1 MLVEVLPYN
10 RKWPADFTTIKS
22 HLSSIL
28 NQTPHSSIEH
38 VGSTSV
44 PGLWAKPVIDVD
56 IIVPSS
62 ADVMPAIEQLVAAG
76 YAYYGEMG
84 IPDRH
89 AVKAPEVDKV
99 GIRRNVYVCIDGC
112 IALRNH
118 LGVRDI
124 LRSNEQLREEYSLV
138 KRALSEREVADI
150 DEYIEGKSE
159 VLQKILSRI
168 DLTEEER
175 KGILK
180 VNMMPS
186 SGSKA

>member
-1 MLVEVLPYN
+1 
-10 RKWPADFTTIKS
+10 
-22 HLSSIL
+22 
-28 NQTPHSSIEH
+28 
-38 VGSTSV
+38 
-44 PGLWAKPVIDVD
+44 
-56 IIVPSS
+56 
-62 ADVMPAIEQLVAAG
+62 
-76 YAYYGEMG
+76 MG

-89 AVKAPEVDKV
+89 AVKAPTVDEV

-112 IALRNH
+112 VALRNH

-124 LRSNEQLREEYSLV
+124 LRSDEQLREEYSSV
-138 KRALSEREVADI
+138 KRALSELEVADI

-186 SGSKA
+186 NGSKA